1 MHEPEI
7 PGNRPYK
14 KGGGAPMTPKADKNC
29 VGCSVCAR
37 KCPVGAI
44 DRADPAKVDGK
55 ACIACMRCV
64 SVCPHGARKVSGVML
79 AAVGAMLSKA
89 CAGRKECELH
99 I

>member
-1 MHEPEI
+1 
-7 PGNRPYK
+7 
-14 KGGGAPMTPKADKNC
+14 MTPKADGNC
-29 VGCSVCAR
+29 VGCGVCAR

-44 DRADPAKVDGK
+44 DRADPRKVDGK

-64 SVCPHGARKVSGVML
+64 SVCPHGARKVNGVML

-89 CAGRKECELH
+89 CAGRKDCELH